1 MLNKNMDKFL
11 LNNLVH
17 KYVVEQIMDKYLL
30 NKTDVDPRVC
40 CFVLLRGLLNK
51 TEQTQNT
58 NVVTLL
64 LC

>member
-40 CFVLLRGLLNK
+40 YFVLFRVLLNK

-58 NVVTLL
+58 KVVTLL